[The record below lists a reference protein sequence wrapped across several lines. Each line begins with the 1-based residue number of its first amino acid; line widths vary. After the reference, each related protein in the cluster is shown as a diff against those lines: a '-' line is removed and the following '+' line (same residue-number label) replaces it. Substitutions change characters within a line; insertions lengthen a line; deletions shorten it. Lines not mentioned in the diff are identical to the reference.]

1 MGTGSRVKS
10 PLIPIWP
17 SFLDLF
23 PRDTWMGAEVRL
35 GLWRL
40 VGMGMRKKLK
50 IWFLVSGIQKT
61 RSQKPG
67 GGEGG
72 RQREREGEID

>member
-1 MGTGSRVKS
+1 
-10 PLIPIWP
+10 
-17 SFLDLF
+17 
-23 PRDTWMGAEVRL
+23 MGAEVRL

-67 GGEGG
+67 GGGEGG